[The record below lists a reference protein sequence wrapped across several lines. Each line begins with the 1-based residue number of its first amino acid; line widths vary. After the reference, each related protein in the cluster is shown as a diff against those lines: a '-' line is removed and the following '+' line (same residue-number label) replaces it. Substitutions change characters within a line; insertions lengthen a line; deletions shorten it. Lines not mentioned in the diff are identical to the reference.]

1 MSQSVG
7 QPAPQTTSGRNRVT
21 HAVGIAVVGIA
32 IALVAL
38 VATGVVAFPGQA
50 SAQAGASAANPPADV
65 VQRHYA
71 ELAAREYESAW
82 QQLSP
87 SQQKQLGYGPWV
99 NSYTSSRITPT
110 GLEFVSQTPT
120 AATVV
125 GAVTVTSSGGA
136 SMAGRGRWTL
146 SLIDGVW
153 RLDSTSYEGVGSA
166 R

>member
-1 MSQSVG
+1 MSQGFG
-7 QPAPQTTSGRNRVT
+7 QSAPQTARGRNRIT
-21 HAVGIAVVGIA
+21 HMVGIAAVGIA

-38 VATGVVAFPGQA
+38 VAAGVVAFPGQT
-50 SAQAGASAANPPADV
+50 SALAGASAASAPAEL

-110 GLEFVSQTPT
+110 GLELVSQTPT

-125 GAVTVTSSGGA
+125 GAVTVASSGSA
-136 SMAGRGRWTL
+136 PMAGQGRWTL
-146 SLIDGVW
+146 SLIDGAW
-153 RLDSTSYEGVGSA
+153 RLDSTSYEGVSSA